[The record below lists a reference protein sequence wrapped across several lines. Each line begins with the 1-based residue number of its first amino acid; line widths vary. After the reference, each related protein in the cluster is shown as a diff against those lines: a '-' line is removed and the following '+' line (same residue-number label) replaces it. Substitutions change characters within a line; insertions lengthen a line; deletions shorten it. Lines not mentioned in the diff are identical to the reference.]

1 MDFVGEH
8 FGFASESFVQVDE
21 AELSFFCHFIDYG
34 DDAFGDGFF
43 VDAPA
48 VLVDGNGEAKIDGGL
63 ARLFLEMG
71 DGARRSASYSVP
83 A

>member
-21 AELSFFCHFIDYG
+21 GELSFFCHFIDYG

>member
-8 FGFASESFVQVDE
+8 FGFASEGFVQVDE
-21 AELSFFCHFIDYG
+21 GELSFFCHFFDYG

-48 VLVDGNGEAKIDGGL
+48 VLVDRNGEA
-63 ARLFLEMG
+63 
-71 DGARRSASYSVP
+71 
-83 A
+83 